1 VITPNVRAAARDLV
15 REAQR
20 LLIAYPTSQVARDL
34 LKAGEFVA
42 AGAEASHESLSD
54 LRDALQVLLV
64 RELDSSYP
72 PTYDA
77 AREAG
82 KKLARLLPG

>member
-1 VITPNVRAAARDLV
+1 MITPNARAAALDLV
-15 REAQR
+15 REARR
-20 LLIAYPTSQVARDL
+20 LLSAYPTSRVAGEL
-34 LKAGEFVA
+34 LRAGEFVA
-42 AGAEASHESLSD
+42 AGSGASREALSD

-77 AREAG
+77 ARDAG
-82 KKLARLLPG
+82 KRLARLLPE